1 MYVSFI
7 GLNFCIYYN
16 SLPFT
21 FTVHKKT
28 TFISVVKVPENFDLH
43 CTFIGSLV
51 TFLVKNFVLAASNL
65 CVCKYAAVLLLKL
78 AEYWR
83 NLSPWRCHAASW
95 LFYCKCPHLWKPK
108 SGIHVSFST
117 KRCRQRPCCGA
128 YIWPESGKES
138 VGTEYIITPSRGVPT
153 GLMDQVDRVY

>member
-78 AEYWR
+78 AEY
-83 NLSPWRCHAASW
+83 
-95 LFYCKCPHLWKPK
+95 
-108 SGIHVSFST
+108 
-117 KRCRQRPCCGA
+117 
-128 YIWPESGKES
+128 
-138 VGTEYIITPSRGVPT
+138 
-153 GLMDQVDRVY
+153 